1 MTSPESYESGKIH
14 ILSNAT
20 INKIAAGE
28 VIERP
33 ASVVKEL
40 VENSLDAE
48 ATSIKVEI
56 TSDNN
61 GIAKIRISDDGY
73 GMDAD
78 SALISFSRHATSK
91 ISKISDLYEISTM
104 GFRGEALASI
114 AAVSKVT
121 MITKQ
126 RTLEPSPGTKIVIEG
141 GDVVEQSPVS
151 APDGTS
157 ILVEKL
163 FFNTP
168 VRKKFLKSVKT
179 EFTHIFRVVE
189 EAALANSSIS
199 FQLLH
204 NGKVSLSTGKS
215 GSVLDT
221 ITYVYGTEYSKEMI
235 PVKSLQTFM
244 KVDGFCAPPSLDAP
258 NSRKIIISV
267 NNRPVYSLPLV
278 QAVKRAYGTLLPR
291 ERYPVCFLN
300 IRIDKKVVDVNVHPA
315 KKEVRFSRE
324 KEITEEIVASVREAL
339 DSKNLL
345 FSYGAGNKSIIRKV
359 SVVDDTSQK
368 PLFCVS
374 SEDAVYNPYSG
385 GGNKSPENRSD
396 HSLAEYSTTDS
407 RLRSSADAA
416 ESEEDDRKIPYMKV
430 IGQVDDSYI
439 VTQMRGSD
447 EDEMVIIDQHAAHER
462 IMYEMVCEKRNSGHI
477 SQELLV
483 PSVIPFKPSES
494 AVLSENLQLLEEEGF
509 FLEEF
514 GKDTYALRA
523 VPVIL
528 GKKAGTETLKDIVN
542 DLLEGGRAQSLDI
555 LKEKISSTIACKAA
569 IKAGTSLSVEQM
581 ERLVDQ
587 LSRTKNPYSCPHG
600 RPTMISFSKSRL
612 DSMFKRS

>member
-1 MTSPESYESGKIH
+1 MTDPESREIH

-56 TSDNN
+56 NSDNN
-61 GIAKIRISDDGY
+61 GITKIRVTDDGF
-73 GMDAD
+73 GMDTD
-78 SALISFSRHATSK
+78 SAMISFSRHATSK

-126 RTLEPSPGTKIVIEG
+126 RTLEPSPGAKIVIEG
-141 GDVVEQSPVS
+141 GDVVEQAPVS

-168 VRKKFLKSVKT
+168 VRKKFLKSSKT
-179 EFTHIFRVVE
+179 EFSHIFRVIE
-189 EAALANSSIS
+189 ETSLANENVS
-199 FQLLH
+199 FQLIH
-204 NGKVSLSTGKS
+204 NKNTRLSTGKS

-221 ITYVYGTEYSKEMI
+221 ITYIYGTEHAKEMI
-235 PVKSLQTFM
+235 PVRSLQTFM
-244 KVDGFCAPPSLDAP
+244 KIEGYCAPPSLDAP
-258 NSRKIIISV
+258 NSRKIIISI

-278 QAVKRAYGTLLPR
+278 KAVKRAYGTLLPR

-300 IRIDKKVVDVNVHPA
+300 IMIDRKVVDVNVHPA

-324 KEITEEIVASVREAL
+324 KEITEEIVASIREAL
-339 DSKNLL
+339 DSRNLL
-345 FSYGAGNKSIIRKV
+345 FSCGIRNSAVIQKTL
-359 SVVDDTSQK
+359 VDDDTPQK

-374 SEDAVYNPYSG
+374 SPDAVYNPFA
-385 GGNKSPENRSD
+385 GNEPKSPDKRIVSD
-396 HSLAEYSTTDS
+396 LSAYSLTDS
-407 RLRSSADAA
+407 RLRKSEDSVADDENA
-416 ESEEDDRKIPYMKV
+416 RKLPPVKV

-439 VTQMRGSD
+439 VTQMKGSE

-462 IMYEMVCEKRNSGHI
+462 IMYDMVTERRNAGHI

-483 PSVIPFKPSES
+483 PSVISFKPSES
-494 AVLSENLQLLEEEGF
+494 AVLSENLQLLEDEGF

-528 GKKAGTETLKDIVN
+528 GKKTGTETLKDIVN
-542 DLLEGGRAQSLDI
+542 DLLNDDKASSLDI
-555 LKEKISSTIACKAA
+555 LKEKISSMVACKAA
-569 IKAGTSLSVEQM
+569 IKAGTSLSMEQM
-581 ERLVDQ
+581 VKLVDQ
-587 LSRTKNPYSCPHG
+587 LSKTKNPYSCPHG

>member
-1 MTSPESYESGKIH
+1 MTDTEPGKIR
-14 ILSNAT
+14 ILNNAT

-40 VENSLDAE
+40 VENSLDAG
-48 ATSIKVEI
+48 ATLIRVEVI
-56 TSDNN
+56 SDNG
-61 GIAKIRISDDGY
+61 GIKKIRVSDDGS
-73 GMDAD
+73 GMDTD
-78 SALISFSRHATSK
+78 SAMVSFSRHATSK
-91 ISKISDLYEISTM
+91 ISRISDLFEISTM
-104 GFRGEALASI
+104 GFRGEALSSI
-114 AAVSKVT
+114 AAVSRVT

-126 RTLEPSPGTKIVIEG
+126 RTLEPSPGIKIVIEG
-141 GDVVEQSPVS
+141 GDIVDNSPVS

-179 EFTHIFRVVE
+179 EFSHIFRVIE
-189 EAALANSSIS
+189 ETALANGNVS
-199 FQLLH
+199 FQLSH
-204 NGKVSLSTGKS
+204 NGKTRLSTVKS
-215 GSVLDT
+215 ASIIDT
-221 ITYVYGTEYSKEMI
+221 VTSIYGTDYSKLMI
-235 PVKSLQTFM
+235 PVRSLQTFM
-244 KVDGFCAPPSLDAP
+244 KVEGCCAPPSLDAP

-267 NNRPVYSLPLV
+267 NNRPVYSQPLIR
-278 QAVKRAYGTLLPR
+278 AVKRAYGTLLPR

-324 KEITEEIVASVREAL
+324 KEITEEIVASIRESL
-339 DSKNLL
+339 DSRNLL
-345 FSYGAGNKSIIRKV
+345 FSYGAGEKNVIQKT
-359 SVVDDTSQK
+359 VVDKETPQK

-374 SEDAVYNPYSG
+374 SSDSVYTSFSEKATG
-385 GGNKSPENRSD
+385 GFDKEVKSSFAAF
-396 HSLAEYSTTDS
+396 SLTDS
-407 RLRSSADAA
+407 RLRSSEEFTAD
-416 ESEEDDRKIPYMKV
+416 DGNGRKLPYMKV

-439 VTQMRGSD
+439 VTQMRGSE

-462 IMYEMVCEKRNSGHI
+462 IMYEMVNERRNSGRI

-483 PSVIPFKPSES
+483 PSVITFRPAES
-494 AVLSENLQLLEEEGF
+494 AVLSENLHLLEGEGF

-528 GKKAGTETLKDIVN
+528 GKKTGTETLKDIIN
-542 DLLEGGRAQSLDI
+542 DLLDDRGTSSLET
-555 LKEKISSTIACKAA
+555 LKEKISSTVACRAA
-569 IKAGTSLSVEQM
+569 IKAGTSLSTEQM
-581 ERLVDQ
+581 EKLVDQ
-587 LSRTKNPYSCPHG
+587 LSKTKNPYSCPHG

>member
-1 MTSPESYESGKIH
+1 MKQTNGEELKIR
-14 ILSNAT
+14 ILNNAT

-40 VENSLDAE
+40 VENSLDAG

-56 TSDNN
+56 NTDSS
-61 GIAKIRISDDGY
+61 GIKKIRVTDDGY
-73 GMDAD
+73 GMDSD

-91 ISKISDLYEISTM
+91 ISRISDLFEISSM

-141 GDVVEQSPVS
+141 GEVLEKNQVS

-157 ILVEKL
+157 VLVEKL

-168 VRKKFLKSVKT
+168 VRKKFLKSVAT
-179 EFTHIFRVVE
+179 EFRHINRVIE
-189 EAALANSSIS
+189 ETALANSNVS
-199 FQLLH
+199 FLLVH
-204 NGKVSLSTGKS
+204 NGKDRLSTVRS
-215 GSVLDT
+215 DFLTDT
-221 ITYVYGTEYSKEMI
+221 ITYIYGTDYSKVMI
-235 PVKSLQTFM
+235 PVRSLQTFM
-244 KVDGFCAPPSLDAP
+244 KIEGFCAPPSLDAP
-258 NSRKIIISV
+258 NSRKIIFSV
-267 NNRPVYSLPLV
+267 NQRPVYSQPLIR
-278 QAVKRAYGTLLPR
+278 AIKRAYGTLLPR
-291 ERYPVCFLN
+291 DRYPVCFLN

-324 KEITEEIVASVREAL
+324 KEIAEEIVASVREAL
-339 DSKNLL
+339 DSRNLL
-345 FSYGAGNKSIIRKV
+345 FSYDAGNKNFIQKSII
-359 SVVDDTSQK
+359 TENNSQK
-368 PLFCVS
+368 SLFSVS
-374 SEDAVYNPYSG
+374 SEDSEYESVSDAAYASHKNRTQ
-385 GGNKSPENRSD
+385 SPFAAFS
-396 HSLAEYSTTDS
+396 STDS
-407 RLRSSADAA
+407 SLRSSEGVVAGDG
-416 ESEEDDRKIPYMKV
+416 DDGRKLPFMKV

-462 IMYEMVCEKRNSGHI
+462 IMYEMVSEKRNNGRI

-483 PSVIPFKPSES
+483 PSVISFKPAEF
-494 AVLSENLQLLEEEGF
+494 AVLSENLGLLEDEGF

-528 GKKAGTETLKDIVN
+528 GKKTGIETLKDIIH
-542 DLLEGGRAQSLDI
+542 DLLDDKGASSLDM
-555 LKEKISSTIACKAA
+555 LKENISSTVACRAA
-569 IKAGTSLSVEQM
+569 IKAGTSLSLEQM

-587 LSRTKNPYSCPHG
+587 LSKTKNPYSCPHG
-600 RPTMISFSKSRL
+600 RPTMISFPKSRL

>member
-1 MTSPESYESGKIH
+1 MTSPESHESGKIH

-91 ISKISDLYEISTM
+91 ITKISDLYEISTM

-179 EFTHIFRVVE
+179 EFTHIFMVVE
-189 EAALANSSIS
+189 EAALANSGIS
-199 FQLLH
+199 YQLMH

-221 ITYVYGTEYSKEMI
+221 ITYVYGTEYAKEMI

-244 KVDGFCAPPSLDAP
+244 KVDGFCAPPSLGAP

-278 QAVKRAYGTLLPR
+278 KAVKRAYGTLLPR

-300 IRIDKKVVDVNVHPA
+300 IRIDRKVVDVNVHPA

-339 DSKNLL
+339 DSRNLL
-345 FSYGAGNKSIIRKV
+345 FSYGAGNKNIIRKV

-374 SEDAVYNPYSG
+374 SKDLVYNPYSG
-385 GGNKSPENRSD
+385 RTNKIKENRSD

-416 ESEEDDRKIPYMKV
+416 ESEEDDRKLPYMKV

-494 AVLSENLQLLEEEGF
+494 AALSENLQLLEEEGF

-528 GKKAGTETLKDIVN
+528 GKKAGTETLRDIVN

>member
-1 MTSPESYESGKIH
+1 LTDTEPGKIR
-14 ILSNAT
+14 ILNNAT

-40 VENSLDAE
+40 VENSLDAG
-48 ATSIKVEI
+48 ATLIRVEVI
-56 TSDNN
+56 SDNG
-61 GIAKIRISDDGY
+61 GIKKIRVSDDGS
-73 GMDAD
+73 GMDTD
-78 SALISFSRHATSK
+78 SAMVSFSRHATSK
-91 ISKISDLYEISTM
+91 ISRISDLFEISTM
-104 GFRGEALASI
+104 GFRGEALSSI
-114 AAVSKVT
+114 AAVSRVT

-126 RTLEPSPGTKIVIEG
+126 RTLEPSPGIKIVIEG
-141 GDVVEQSPVS
+141 GDIVDNSPVS

-179 EFTHIFRVVE
+179 EFSHIFRVIE
-189 EAALANSSIS
+189 ETALANGNVS
-199 FQLLH
+199 FQLSH
-204 NGKVSLSTGKS
+204 NGKTRLSTVKS
-215 GSVLDT
+215 ASIIDT
-221 ITYVYGTEYSKEMI
+221 VTSIYGTDYSKLMI
-235 PVKSLQTFM
+235 PVRSLQTFM
-244 KVDGFCAPPSLDAP
+244 KVEGCCAPPSLDAP

-267 NNRPVYSLPLV
+267 NNRPVYSQPLIR
-278 QAVKRAYGTLLPR
+278 AVKRAYGTLLPR

-324 KEITEEIVASVREAL
+324 KEITEEIVASIRESL
-339 DSKNLL
+339 DSRNLL
-345 FSYGAGNKSIIRKV
+345 FSYGAGEKNVIQKT
-359 SVVDDTSQK
+359 VVDKETPQK

-374 SEDAVYNPYSG
+374 SSDSVYTSFSEKATG
-385 GGNKSPENRSD
+385 GFDKEVKSSFAAF
-396 HSLAEYSTTDS
+396 SLTDS
-407 RLRSSADAA
+407 RLRSSEEFTAD
-416 ESEEDDRKIPYMKV
+416 DGNGRKLPYMKV

-439 VTQMRGSD
+439 VTQMRGSE

-462 IMYEMVCEKRNSGHI
+462 IMYEMVNERRNSGRI

-483 PSVIPFKPSES
+483 PSVITFRPAES
-494 AVLSENLQLLEEEGF
+494 AVLSENLHLLEGEGF

-528 GKKAGTETLKDIVN
+528 GKKTGTETLKDIIN
-542 DLLEGGRAQSLDI
+542 DLLDDRGTSSLET
-555 LKEKISSTIACKAA
+555 LKEKISSTVACRAA
-569 IKAGTSLSVEQM
+569 IKAGTSLSTEQM
-581 ERLVDQ
+581 EKLVDQ
-587 LSRTKNPYSCPHG
+587 LSKTKNPYSCPHG

>member
-1 MTSPESYESGKIH
+1 MTDPEAGKIH

-56 TSDNN
+56 TSDNS
-61 GIAKIRISDDGY
+61 GITKIRISDDGY

-189 EAALANSSIS
+189 EAALANSGIS

-221 ITYVYGTEYSKEMI
+221 ITYVYGTEYAKEMI

-300 IRIDKKVVDVNVHPA
+300 IRIDRKVVDVNVHPA

-339 DSKNLL
+339 DSRNLL
-345 FSYGAGNKSIIRKV
+345 FSYGAGNKNIIRKV

-374 SEDAVYNPYSG
+374 SEDAVYNPYLG
-385 GGNKSPENRSD
+385 GGNKIPENRSD

-407 RLRSSADAA
+407 RLRSSADTA
-416 ESEEDDRKIPYMKV
+416 ESEEDDRKLPYMKV

-462 IMYEMVCEKRNSGHI
+462 IMYEIVCEKRTSGHI

-483 PSVIPFKPSES
+483 PSVIAFKPSES
-494 AVLSENLQLLEEEGF
+494 AALSENLQLLEEEGF